1 MSDIGLIFFFEE
13 LQTVLAQFD
22 LSWHIYVLTE
32 ERKNPDI
39 NHIGRENGSSQTLL
53 TAQFFFVVVYIL
65 MYGREEWVLE

>member
-1 MSDIGLIFFFEE
+1 MFDIGLILFFEE

-39 NHIGRENGSSQTLL
+39 NHIGRKNGGSQTLL
-53 TAQFFFVVVYIL
+53 TAQFFLLLFIF
-65 MYGREEWVLE
+65 

>member
-1 MSDIGLIFFFEE
+1 MFDIGLIFFFEE

-22 LSWHIYVLTE
+22 LSWHIYVLRE

-39 NHIGRENGSSQTLL
+39 NHIGRENWSSQTLL
-53 TAQFFFVVVYIL
+53 TAQFIFVVVYIL